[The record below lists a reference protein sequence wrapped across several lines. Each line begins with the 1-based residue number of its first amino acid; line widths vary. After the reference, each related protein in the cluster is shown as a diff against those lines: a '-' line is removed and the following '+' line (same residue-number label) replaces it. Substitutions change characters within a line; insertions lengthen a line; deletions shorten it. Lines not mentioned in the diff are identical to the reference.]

1 MSELSR
7 LESFSTFII
16 EVTDISQDHEYGSV
30 DAYVVNTNREQLK
43 NFLSS
48 NGISGAITKQY
59 LNKFDRVGIVK
70 NMEVEL
76 EQRGKGI
83 GKKLF
88 DKMIDDAYDEG
99 AEAIFL
105 IADTGEKN
113 KFDLV
118 RWYQSYGFEKIAKTS
133 NSDYLML
140 LHEE

>member
-1 MSELSR
+1 
-7 LESFSTFII
+7 
-16 EVTDISQDHEYGSV
+16 
-30 DAYVVNTNREQLK
+30 LK